1 VYIGGGQLE
10 VMFIHM
16 GYFGNWGKTLYI
28 EVGPSSIWL
37 FVPSYASAIQLPSA
51 SIESDFEMRLRMRLD
66 SERID
71 LENKGIGELSS
82 STLAFARYIVELG
95 ITHIT
100 HIRYGV
106 EIPMRDI
113 ELNNVYTQFFA
124 FDLAPVSVLL

>member
-1 VYIGGGQLE
+1 MYVGGGQLE
-10 VMFIHM
+10 VTFIHM

-37 FVPSYASAIQLPSA
+37 FAPSYVSAIQLPSA

-71 LENKGIGELSS
+71 LDTKGSGS
-82 STLAFARYIVELG
+82 LAYNRYIVELG
-95 ITHIT
+95 TTHIT

-113 ELNNVYTQFFA
+113 ELNNIYTQFYA
-124 FDLAPVSVLL
+124 FDLAPVSSLL